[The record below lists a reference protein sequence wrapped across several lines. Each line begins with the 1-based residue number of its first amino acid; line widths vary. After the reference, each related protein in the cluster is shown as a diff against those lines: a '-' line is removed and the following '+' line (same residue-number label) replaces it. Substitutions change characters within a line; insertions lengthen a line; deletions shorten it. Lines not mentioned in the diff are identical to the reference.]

1 MVEVE
6 DGVLLVWAESIKEK
20 VYGSEK
26 VVLIEFYLHNL
37 YFFEERKEDWHDWG
51 VDLLEV
57 QSIPGYTLF
66 STVCQMLKYFF
77 KCQFLSLF
85 I

>member
-6 DGVLLVWAESIKEK
+6 DGVLLVWAESSKEK

-37 YFFEERKEDWHDWG
+37 YFFEERKEDGHD
-51 VDLLEV
+51 
-57 QSIPGYTLF
+57 
-66 STVCQMLKYFF
+66 
-77 KCQFLSLF
+77 
-85 I
+85 

>member
-37 YFFEERKEDWHDWG
+37 YFFEERKEDWHD
-51 VDLLEV
+51 
-57 QSIPGYTLF
+57 
-66 STVCQMLKYFF
+66 
-77 KCQFLSLF
+77 
-85 I
+85 